1 MSKETNS
8 QKSKRKLEINELA
21 KIATEEINKNKVLYD
36 TILLYQQQL
45 NIIKKIFDIKQKFNT
60 NESNDVIK
68 NSKSNEIKDH
78 NKENLN
84 FSIKNEF
91 LLYYNQL
98 KNVVDELK
106 TANNKLLQKYE
117 TNNKIIFDESSLTR
131 IDLDKNRIDIFIL
144 DYELKQK
151 NDMIKKL
158 NENIINTKRYTIF
171 REPKRETEI
180 NRNKGTDFLN
190 TDNLYLQQ
198 DLQYE
203 CRNYNKCRN
212 GLHKKAKKIEKI
224 KNLEKYLKEAINYF
238 QKENKTYNNKNN
250 LIFNKNKDIKGNIFQ
265 FSKNKK
271 KSNSQNKNELNSI
284 TINNLGKKYIFDD
297 DSDSLDEKN
306 EKISNENTYFTTHNN
321 LNSLLFSSDNL
332 KFSNKS
338 NEKEKR
344 KKVKQKFNFLT
355 VDELFDLTNVEGEK
369 EVIIQ
374 DELHS
379 DDEIIF
385 EKKIKNKNRIC
396 TEYLPQIKKL
406 VPGLYLNQIEFNKKK
421 VMNEADLYSFQRR
434 EYNKQNI
441 DENIKTMKKKIK
453 VMKKR
458 LFINQKKLIALIDF
472 DKKAKEQYKVLKP
485 LKVLSSMKDY
495 NIKFMKNE
503 FYNYRTK
510 KEDVIPEEEEKKVEH
525 NKNENDDSFDE
536 KNRYELDD
544 DIDDYSDKMR
554 KRNKMKQ
561 NQNNII
567 MTEAIKEEDYI
578 DKYSKKYLYNDDNKP
593 KSK

>member
-117 TNNKIIFDESSLTR
+117 ANNKIIFDESSLTR

>member
-212 GLHKKAKKIEKI
+212 GLHKKEKKIEKI

-525 NKNENDDSFDE
+525 NKIENDDSFDE

>member
-212 GLHKKAKKIEKI
+212 GLHKKEKKIEKI

>member
-212 GLHKKAKKIEKI
+212 GLHKK
-224 KNLEKYLKEAINYF
+224 
-238 QKENKTYNNKNN
+238 
-250 LIFNKNKDIKGNIFQ
+250 
-265 FSKNKK
+265 
-271 KSNSQNKNELNSI
+271 
-284 TINNLGKKYIFDD
+284 
-297 DSDSLDEKN
+297 
-306 EKISNENTYFTTHNN
+306 
-321 LNSLLFSSDNL
+321 
-332 KFSNKS
+332 
-338 NEKEKR
+338 
-344 KKVKQKFNFLT
+344 
-355 VDELFDLTNVEGEK
+355 
-369 EVIIQ
+369 
-374 DELHS
+374 
-379 DDEIIF
+379 
-385 EKKIKNKNRIC
+385 
-396 TEYLPQIKKL
+396 
-406 VPGLYLNQIEFNKKK
+406 
-421 VMNEADLYSFQRR
+421 
-434 EYNKQNI
+434 
-441 DENIKTMKKKIK
+441 
-453 VMKKR
+453 
-458 LFINQKKLIALIDF
+458 
-472 DKKAKEQYKVLKP
+472 
-485 LKVLSSMKDY
+485 
-495 NIKFMKNE
+495 
-503 FYNYRTK
+503 
-510 KEDVIPEEEEKKVEH
+510 
-525 NKNENDDSFDE
+525 E
-536 KNRYELDD
+536 KNRK
-544 DIDDYSDKMR
+544 DKEFR
-554 KRNKMKQ
+554 KIFKRSYKLF
-561 NQNNII
+561 
-567 MTEAIKEEDYI
+567 
-578 DKYSKKYLYNDDNKP
+578 SKRK
-593 KSK
+593 

>member
-158 NENIINTKRYTIF
+158 NENITNTKRYTIF

-212 GLHKKAKKIEKI
+212 GLLKKEKKIEKI

-238 QKENKTYNNKNN
+238 RKENKTYNNKNN

-284 TINNLGKKYIFDD
+284 TINNLGKQYIFDD

-321 LNSLLFSSDNL
+321 LNSLLFSSDN
-332 KFSNKS
+332 
-338 NEKEKR
+338 
-344 KKVKQKFNFLT
+344 
-355 VDELFDLTNVEGEK
+355 
-369 EVIIQ
+369 I
-374 DELHS
+374 
-379 DDEIIF
+379 
-385 EKKIKNKNRIC
+385 
-396 TEYLPQIKKL
+396 
-406 VPGLYLNQIEFNKKK
+406 
-421 VMNEADLYSFQRR
+421 
-434 EYNKQNI
+434 
-441 DENIKTMKKKIK
+441 
-453 VMKKR
+453 
-458 LFINQKKLIALIDF
+458 
-472 DKKAKEQYKVLKP
+472 
-485 LKVLSSMKDY
+485 
-495 NIKFMKNE
+495 
-503 FYNYRTK
+503 
-510 KEDVIPEEEEKKVEH
+510 
-525 NKNENDDSFDE
+525 
-536 KNRYELDD
+536 
-544 DIDDYSDKMR
+544 
-554 KRNKMKQ
+554 
-561 NQNNII
+561 
-567 MTEAIKEEDYI
+567 
-578 DKYSKKYLYNDDNKP
+578 
-593 KSK
+593 

>member
-117 TNNKIIFDESSLTR
+117 ANNKIIFDESSLTR

-212 GLHKKAKKIEKI
+212 GLHKKEKKIEKI

>member
-21 KIATEEINKNKVLYD
+21 KIATEEINKNKILYD
-36 TILLYQQQL
+36 TIILYQQQL
-45 NIIKKIFDIKQKFNT
+45 NIIKKIFDIKQKFNI
-60 NESNDVIK
+60 NESNDDNK

-212 GLHKKAKKIEKI
+212 GLHKKEKKIEKI

-321 LNSLLFSSDNL
+321 LNSLLFSSDNI

-453 VMKKR
+453 IMKKR

-525 NKNENDDSFDE
+525 NKNEIDDSFDE
-536 KNRYELDD
+536 KDREELDD

>member
-1 MSKETNS
+1 M
-8 QKSKRKLEINELA
+8 
-21 KIATEEINKNKVLYD
+21 
-36 TILLYQQQL
+36 
-45 NIIKKIFDIKQKFNT
+45 
-60 NESNDVIK
+60 
-68 NSKSNEIKDH
+68 
-78 NKENLN
+78 
-84 FSIKNEF
+84 
-91 LLYYNQL
+91 
-98 KNVVDELK
+98 
-106 TANNKLLQKYE
+106 
-117 TNNKIIFDESSLTR
+117 
-131 IDLDKNRIDIFIL
+131 
-144 DYELKQK
+144 
-151 NDMIKKL
+151 
-158 NENIINTKRYTIF
+158 
-171 REPKRETEI
+171 
-180 NRNKGTDFLN
+180 
-190 TDNLYLQQ
+190 
-198 DLQYE
+198 
-203 CRNYNKCRN
+203 
-212 GLHKKAKKIEKI
+212 
-224 KNLEKYLKEAINYF
+224 
-238 QKENKTYNNKNN
+238 
-250 LIFNKNKDIKGNIFQ
+250 
-265 FSKNKK
+265 
-271 KSNSQNKNELNSI
+271 
-284 TINNLGKKYIFDD
+284 
-297 DSDSLDEKN
+297 
-306 EKISNENTYFTTHNN
+306 
-321 LNSLLFSSDNL
+321 
-332 KFSNKS
+332 
-338 NEKEKR
+338 
-344 KKVKQKFNFLT
+344 KQKFNFLT